1 MISSFP
7 LPKPDVALVLPSL
20 EGGGAER
27 VFLRLAELFCQR
39 GLVVDV
45 VVARREGALISSVSE
60 FVRLV
65 DLHSSRP
72 SRAIPALVCYLRQA
86 RPKAV
91 MSALTHTNIALAI
104 AHRLANVSSRCVL
117 SERADLRVCLHQEKA
132 FWDESWNRILGKLV
146 YPWADH
152 VVAVSRGVA
161 RSVVEV
167 MGVSEHHV
175 QVIYN
180 PIDPEKVNQHS
191 RQPVEFPWRDDLPIV
206 IAVGRLVA
214 QKDYPCLLRA
224 FARLIQHTPCHLA
237 ILGEGEDR
245 ESLDRLISQLGIAQQ
260 VWMPGFICNPLPWVA
275 KAKVLALSSRWEGL
289 PGVLLEG
296 LALGVPIVA
305 TDCPSGPAEILEQG
319 RFGTL
324 IPPGDSEKL
333 ARALSKVLAGESPVF
348 LREEALD
355 RFQSDRVVEQ
365 YFAVLGIG
373 L

>member
-1 MISSFP
+1 
-7 LPKPDVALVLPSL
+7 
-20 EGGGAER
+20 
-27 VFLRLAELFCQR
+27 
-39 GLVVDV
+39 
-45 VVARREGALISSVSE
+45 
-60 FVRLV
+60 
-65 DLHSSRP
+65 
-72 SRAIPALVCYLRQA
+72 
-86 RPKAV
+86 
-91 MSALTHTNIALAI
+91 
-104 AHRLANVSSRCVL
+104 
-117 SERADLRVCLHQEKA
+117 
-132 FWDESWNRILGKLV
+132 
-146 YPWADH
+146 
-152 VVAVSRGVA
+152 
-161 RSVVEV
+161 